1 MFKRCR
7 RDSQH
12 MGGFV
17 ASATDGRVAFDRGA
31 FTGAIGDSVTVIP
44 IVVALATLTDV
55 SLPHVL
61 AGFGAFQVVWGVV
74 YGLPLSVEPMKALAA
89 LAIAGSLTYAELSLA
104 GVALGIV
111 LLVVGLSGT
120 LGAVERWIGGPV
132 IRGVQFAVALV
143 LFETGLDLV
152 LATPRVG
159 AAGVGLVGIAVM
171 AGRRSA
177 AGLVVVA
184 TSLAVAVSTTGLPT
198 PTLPGLPPRPAFT
211 AAATTPAVRGVLAQ
225 LAMTVGNAAL
235 ATSLLLTDR
244 FDAAVTPDALA
255 TSMGVTNL
263 LAVPLGGIP
272 MCHGCDGVS
281 GKYAFGARTGG
292 ANVVVGVGY
301 LAAALVAT
309 TALVAAIPL
318 AMIGAVLG
326 VVALS
331 LARSVRASERP
342 LFSVAVGGLGV
353 FTNLGLA
360 FLLGVFTHLV
370 WTRYVHPRTG
380 DPA

>member
-1 MFKRCR
+1 
-7 RDSQH
+7 
-12 MGGFV
+12 MGGYV
-17 ASATDGRVAFDRGA
+17 ASATDGRVAFDRGEL
-31 FTGAIGDSVTVIP
+31 TGAVGDSVTVIP
-44 IVVALATLTDV
+44 LVVALATLTDV

-61 AGFGAFQVVWGVV
+61 VGFGAFQVVWGVV

-89 LAIAGSLTYAELSLA
+89 LAIAGSLTYAELALA
-104 GVALGIV
+104 GVALGTV

-143 LFETGLDLV
+143 LFETGLDLA
-152 LATPRVG
+152 LATPSVG
-159 AAGVGLVGIAVM
+159 AVGVGLVGIAAL

-198 PTLPGLPPRPAFT
+198 PTLPGLPPRPAFA
-211 AAATTPAVRGVLAQ
+211 AAATAPAVRGTLAQ

-235 ATSLLLTDR
+235 ATSLLLADR
-244 FDAAVTPDALA
+244 LDAEVTPDALA
-255 TSMGVTNL
+255 TSMGVMNL

-342 LFSVAVGGLGV
+342 LFSVAIGGLGV
-353 FTNLGLA
+353 TTNLGLA

-370 WTRYVHPRTG
+370 WTRYANRRT
-380 DPA
+380 DEPA

>member
-1 MFKRCR
+1 
-7 RDSQH
+7 

-17 ASATDGRVAFDRGA
+17 ASVTDGRVAFDQGE

-44 IVVALATLTDV
+44 LVVALATLTDV

-61 AGFGAFQVVWGVV
+61 VGFGAFQVVWGVV

-104 GVALGIV
+104 GVVLGVV

-143 LFETGLDLV
+143 LFETGIG
-152 LATPRVG
+152 LALAAPRAG
-159 AAGVGLVGIAVM
+159 AVGVGLVGIATVT
-171 AGRRSA
+171 GRRSA

-184 TSLAVAVSTTGLPT
+184 TSLAIAVSTTGLPT

-211 AAATTPAVRGVLAQ
+211 AAATAPALRGTIAQ

-235 ATSLLLTDR
+235 ATSLLLADR
-244 FDAAVTPDALA
+244 LDAEVTPDALA

-292 ANVVVGVGY
+292 ANVVIGVGY

-309 TALVAAIPL
+309 SALVAAIPL

-342 LFSVAVGGLGV
+342 VFSVAIGAVGV
-353 FTNLGLA
+353 TTNLGLA
-360 FLLGVFTHLV
+360 FLLGACTHLV
-370 WTRYVHPRTG
+370 WTRYVHCRA
-380 DPA
+380 DEPA